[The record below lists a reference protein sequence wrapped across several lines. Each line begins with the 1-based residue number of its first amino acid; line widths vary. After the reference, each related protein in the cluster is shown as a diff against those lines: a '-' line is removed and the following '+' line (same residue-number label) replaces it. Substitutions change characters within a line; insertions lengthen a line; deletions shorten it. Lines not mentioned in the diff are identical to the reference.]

1 MLVSDIK
8 AAFRNISRNKIT
20 AFISIAGLGIGL
32 GCIIILLALI
42 IHEKSFDRFIPGH
55 KNVYR
60 IVLGNSGMTPFP
72 LAEAMKSELP
82 EVKDYFRYYRAL
94 WLQVRTR
101 GNEIMLETE
110 FAFADSSLYRILGIR
125 FMSGGPAAT
134 PSEVA
139 ISRKTAIKYFGD
151 LSPVG
156 QVIPVKF
163 GDGFTP
169 LTVTGVFENFPSG
182 STLFPSLIA
191 DIRLSEKM
199 FTQWQRSLGNY
210 GKLIGTSLDWSRA
223 EFLTYV
229 VLGGNA
235 DPFPIA
241 QKLEKYKE
249 LLTMEKKDEIHFR
262 LQPVSEIYLGSRGLS
277 GNQYMRQGNKDELIY
292 YEVISMMILA
302 ISLANYVLL
311 TRAGVVELVINL
323 GTRKAFGASNGDV
336 RRLIIIESVLVVL
349 ISLIPA
355 TFVIDYGMELVNKTL
370 NKSLSNEIFMNPL
383 LGLLLIV
390 VVIFTGTLAGWLIGL
405 YYSKIQALELISGRA
420 VTSKRMKWNY
430 SFLVLHFSIYI
441 VLASGVLAVSKQ
453 IKFSKSE
460 LKGIDPRNVMVA
472 ELPSEKLM
480 ESYNTLKNEI
490 EKVPGVIAVAGG
502 TIIPPFGGQVPINLA
517 TTEGDKIRFDGLIF
531 GEGLVE
537 LLGIKVVD
545 GSAFGSFKEGI
556 PEVLINETAAKAHK
570 VRAGEKLLF
579 TFNVLGVV
587 KDFNAH
593 SMHTEIQQVVIL
605 QQNPQK
611 MTQIVIKTD
620 GRNDVVIRERLRQLF
635 EKISPNEIFSMEY
648 LTDRIEEFYERETN
662 QERIIGAFAI
672 LAAILSIMGLF
683 GISLISISR
692 RRKEIGLRKVNGAS
706 STEVLLLVNSDFLK
720 WVAVAFCI
728 AVPISIYLLN
738 KWLERFA
745 YKSEL
750 SWWIFALAGLSAV
763 LIAILTISWQSMKAA
778 IRNPV
783 DTLRYE

>member
-1 MLVSDIK
+1 
-8 AAFRNISRNKIT
+8 
-20 AFISIAGLGIGL
+20 
-32 GCIIILLALI
+32 
-42 IHEKSFDRFIPGH
+42 
-55 KNVYR
+55 
-60 IVLGNSGMTPFP
+60 MTPFP
-72 LAEAMKSELP
+72 LAEAMKSEFP

-101 GNEIMLETE
+101 NNEIMRETE
-110 FAFADSSLYRILGIR
+110 FVFADKSIFRILGIK
-125 FMSGGPAAT
+125 FISGVPATT

-139 ISRKTAIKYFGD
+139 ISRKTAKKYFGD

-191 DIRLSEKM
+191 DIKLSEMM
-199 FTQWQRSLGNY
+199 FTQWQRSLGDY
-210 GKLIGTSLDWSRA
+210 GKLIGTSLDWSRI

-229 VLGGNA
+229 VVGGNA
-235 DPFPIA
+235 DPVAIA

-249 LLTMEKKDEIHFR
+249 LLTMEKKDEMHFR
-262 LQPVSEIYLGSRGLS
+262 LQPVSEIYLGSRELS
-277 GNQYMRQGNKDELIY
+277 GNQYIRQGNKDELVY
-292 YEVISMMILA
+292 YEVISLMILA
-302 ISLANYVLL
+302 ISLANYILL
-311 TRAGVVELVINL
+311 TRAGVVGRVINL

-336 RRLIIIESVLVVL
+336 RKLIIIESVLVVM

-355 TFVIDYGMELVNKTL
+355 TFVIDYGMDMVNSTL
-370 NKSLSNEIFMNPL
+370 NKSLSNEIFMNPFL
-383 LGLLLIV
+383 WVLLIV

-405 YYSKIQALELISGRA
+405 HYSKIQALELISGNA
-420 VTSKRMKWNY
+420 GKSKSMRWNY

-460 LKGIDPRNVMVA
+460 LKGIDPRNVLVA
-472 ELPSEKLM
+472 DLSSEKLM
-480 ESYNTLKNEI
+480 ESYYTLKNEM

-517 TTEGDKIRFDGLIF
+517 TTEGDKIRFDGLIM

-545 GSAFGSFKEGI
+545 GSAFGSFKEGL
-556 PEVLINETAAKAHK
+556 PEVLINESAARAHK
-570 VRAGEKLLF
+570 VRAGEKLLA
-579 TFNVLGVV
+579 FNVLGVI

-593 SMHTEIQQVVIL
+593 SMHTEIQPMVIL
-605 QQNPQK
+605 QQNPQR
-611 MTQIVIKTD
+611 MTQLVIKTD
-620 GRNDVVIRERLRQLF
+620 GRNDMIIRESLRQLF
-635 EKISPNEIFSMEY
+635 KKISPDEIFSMEY
-648 LTDRIEEFYERETN
+648 LTDRIEEFYEDEKN
-662 QERIIGAFAI
+662 QESIIGAFTI

-706 STEVLLLVNSDFLK
+706 AIEVLLLVNSDFLK
-720 WVAVAFCI
+720 WVAVAFVI
-728 AVPISIYLLN
+728 AVPVSIYLLN
-738 KWLERFA
+738 KWLQRFA

-750 SWWIFALAGLSAV
+750 SWWIFAIAGLSSV
-763 LIAILTISWQSMKAA
+763 LIAMLTVSWQSMKAA
-778 IRNPV
+778 TRNPV
-783 DTLRYE
+783 EALRYE